1 MITTTF
7 KDGFL
12 YMVGRYTVIPGN
24 RNCEW
29 SAVSTDYT
37 VKPGIENCCIKKKK
51 KIINTG
57 IQYTV
62 ALSIGFFFFGKVDA
76 IRSLHCFQL

>member
-12 YMVGRYTVIPGN
+12 YMVGRYTVLPGN
-24 RNCEW
+24 ENCEW

-37 VKPGIENCCIKKKK
+37 VKPGIENCKKKK
-51 KIINTG
+51 KKKKKGEIINKSAST
-57 IQYTV
+57 
-62 ALSIGFFFFGKVDA
+62 L
-76 IRSLHCFQL
+76 

>member
-7 KDGFL
+7 NDGVL
-12 YMVGRYTVIPGN
+12 YMVGRYTVIPGS

-37 VKPGIENCCIKKKK
+37 VKPGIENCYIIK
-51 KIINTG
+51 TG
-57 IQYTV
+57 LQYTV
-62 ALSIGFFFFGKVDA
+62 ALSIGIFWKGG
-76 IRSLHCFQL
+76 CN